1 MSRRRVP
8 QTKADTPQCV
18 KIQPLNFEETSH
30 FGILNTVEVEGWI
43 EGKVCTENHSF
54 GELKKGW
61 RHNNSQPSSI
71 NVSPKG
77 AAGSFLKTYRST
89 ELLTTIGGGRAKG
102 KNRKKTKK
110 NAAMES
116 KKNVYTTT
124 CVVVVL

>member
-102 KNRKKTKK
+102 KK
-110 NAAMES
+110 
-116 KKNVYTTT
+116 
-124 CVVVVL
+124 